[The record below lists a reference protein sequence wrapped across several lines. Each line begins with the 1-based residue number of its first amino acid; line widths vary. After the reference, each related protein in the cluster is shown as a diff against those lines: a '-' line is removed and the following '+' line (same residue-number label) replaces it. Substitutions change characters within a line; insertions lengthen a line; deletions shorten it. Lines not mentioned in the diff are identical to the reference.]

1 MVLLLTQLVNI
12 KIRLLVTIVIA
23 RHRHLLAA
31 NNKYTPFVAIN
42 TVSIDKS
49 HSANLQCMYV
59 LVELVRKSL
68 LSSCYFTNAFT
79 T

>member
-23 RHRHLLAA
+23 RHRHLLAV
-31 NNKYTPFVAIN
+31 NKCTPFVALN

-49 HSANLQCMYV
+49 HSANLQCMHV
-59 LVELVRKSL
+59 LVKL
-68 LSSCYFTNAFT
+68 
-79 T
+79 